1 MTKADNQI
9 RILHLSDIHL
19 ETSAQA
25 QRYFAPLVNDLNTNL
40 KVEHLNYLVISGD
53 ITYQSTKDECEAA
66 FELVDKL
73 VKRYELNPGRII
85 IVPGNHDLNWELSE
99 TAYTLVP
106 KRKLPNPL
114 PEGRYIDIGGS
125 RGALI
130 CNEDEYQ
137 KRFNNFSNFF
147 YKRIF
152 GESYPL
158 EYDQQAILHPCP
170 EDKIL
175 FLALNSCW
183 EIDHE
188 YRDRSSIHPNAI
200 ANALDKIL
208 TENYNDWLKIAVW
221 HHPVNASQSMKNT
234 DFLELLA
241 VNGFQLGIHGHIH
254 EAKDE
259 NFQYDTGRG
268 LRIIAAG
275 TFGAPAK
282 EQVTGIPLQYN
293 LLTLDPE
300 SGMLTVETRKKEKT
314 DGAWSAD
321 ARWGDKNNP
330 VPNYTIEL
338 QYSIRSK
345 TDNNYSQS
353 PELSPNNPSKLQS
366 SFNNVEAGGYKTD
379 DDITE
384 ISGSTIPPSSLIHNT
399 SSNTYLIEEIVEAPP
414 PCGEGEFFG
423 RTQELEDLEK
433 YIIQDDCRLVSLVG
447 MTGVGKTTLALELK
461 KRIKNNFQYIIWKNL
476 RIAYSFHTLIDDII
490 KFFSPHSQ
498 PISENID
505 QRSQYLLNY
514 LRENKC
520 LLILDDVTEIIN
532 EQDGENI
539 YRKDWEEFGKFIER
553 VILNPHDSCLLLTS
567 HKDIRELNNHQLPP
581 CYYKSFPVNGLKVQD
596 VKSGFSPEIYCESE
610 DEEFY
615 WEDLT
620 EYCGGNPVAL
630 NIVKKIIFDTYNGKI
645 ASFFEKYIDYR
656 ERHSTTSNYPIYI
669 EDDFHFQDLPP
680 RISQLLEYEFN
691 QLNLS
696 DKGLVYQLAIQN
708 EPISKKQIKIR
719 SNLENLT
726 LINHEGSNWSL
737 VPMVR
742 DYILNRLINTIIDEI
757 CNLDSKPAL
766 INEYPIFY
774 QSGAKEY
781 IKEVQ
786 NLRIFEPIKK
796 GILKNLG
803 GTIPVKERFKAML
816 SKWSEQRPQT
826 GYMGGNIL
834 NLLLLLETDLTGEDF
849 SNIPVWNADLK
860 NAELHEVNFT
870 NSDLLNSTFA
880 ETLSSIHSISYSPN
894 GEYFTAGDANG
905 NIRLWETKNY
915 QLELFSDDESHSHQV
930 WSVVFSP
937 DGKNLA
943 SAGEDN
949 TIRIWNVE
957 SRKKIK
963 EIKDNQCIYS
973 VIFLDANILVS
984 AGEKRIAL
992 WNLATGNCYQEI
1004 PIDHVYSVVFINRHT
1019 LVSGSQD
1026 GSVCLWD
1033 ISDINHPQRLHIW
1046 QEHKKAVRCVAFSPN
1061 SQMIASGSE
1070 DGTIRLWKT
1079 NLDQSYKTL
1088 SIGEIKQVWTISFS
1102 LNGKTLASGS
1112 SDKNPS
1118 GIDEHHNIRL
1128 WNIESGLLLKILGTY
1143 KNGHKNQ
1150 LRSVAFCTHPEHL
1163 LISGADDHAIKVWDV
1178 NTGKCQKTIQGYT
1191 NRIWSVAFSPDAKLL
1206 VSGSEDNKIRFWNI
1220 QEGKW
1225 DKKFPIT
1232 HSKHTD
1238 WVWSVVFS
1246 PKGNI
1251 VASASEDNTIRLWRL
1266 QDGKWQEEANLKE
1279 QHTDRVRTLAFS
1291 PDGKKL
1297 VSGGNDRRIILWDVE
1312 KRKFIKNLD
1321 EFSKGHTNRV
1331 LSLAFSPN
1339 ETLIASSSRDKTIRL
1354 WNYETYEVNILGE
1367 HDNQV
1372 HSIAFSPNGNYLISG
1387 GFDHKLKLWDVRT
1400 KECIHTFDGYD
1411 GHKDRILTVAFHPDG
1426 LIFASSGHDKTI
1438 SLWTI
1443 ETKQRIRVLKDRDH
1457 ETAHEAAVESL
1468 MFSPKGGILVSSS
1481 QDQTIKTWDIFTG
1494 KLLDKIEPPDSKPYQ
1509 GMKIAQSKNLNE
1521 AQKATLIALGAVD

>member
-19 ETSAQA
+19 GTSAQA
-25 QRYFAPLVNDLNTNL
+25 QQYFTQLAGDLTQNL
-40 KVEHLNYLVISGD
+40 HLKQLNYLVISGD
-53 ITYQSTKDECEAA
+53 ITNRSTQQEYEAA

-73 VKRYELNPGRII
+73 VKRYRLVSNQII
-85 IVPGNHDLNWELSE
+85 IVPGNHDLNWKLSE
-99 TAYTLVP
+99 AAYLHSWADT
-106 KRKLPNPL
+106 RPNPL
-114 PEGRYIDIGGS
+114 PEGRYIDLG
-125 RGALI
+125 RWGALI

-137 KRFNNFSNFF
+137 KRFSYFNDYF

-158 EYDQQAILHPCP
+158 EYDRQAILHPCP

-188 YRDRSSIHPNAI
+188 YKNRSGIHPNAI

-208 TENYNDWLKIAVW
+208 TENYNGWLKIAVW
-221 HHPVNASQSMKNT
+221 HHPVNGFQSMKNIG
-234 DFLELLA
+234 FLEQLA

-259 NFQYDTGRG
+259 NFKYDTGRG

-293 LLTLDPE
+293 LLTLNPE
-300 SGMLTVETRKKEKT
+300 SGVLTVETRKKEKV

-321 ARWGDKNNP
+321 ARWGDKNQP
-330 VPNYTIEL
+330 MPNYTIEL
-338 QYSIRSK
+338 QYSG
-345 TDNNYSQS
+345 N
-353 PELSPNNPSKLQS
+353 
-366 SFNNVEAGGYKTD
+366 SFTNVEAGD
-379 DDITE
+379 VTE
-384 ISGSTIPPSSLIHNT
+384 ISGSTIPLSSPIKNISPNT
-399 SSNTYLIEEIVEAPP
+399 EPIEETVEAPP
-414 PCGEGEFFG
+414 YGELFFG

-433 YIIQDDCRLVSLVG
+433 YILQAKCRLVSLVG
-447 MTGVGKTTLALELK
+447 MTGIGKTTLTLELK
-461 KRIKNNFQYIIWKNL
+461 NRVKNNFKYIIWKNL
-476 RIAYSFHTLIDDII
+476 RIAYSFHTLLDDII
-490 KFFSPHSQ
+490 RFFSPHSQ
-498 PISENID
+498 PVYENIN
-505 QRSQYLLNY
+505 QRIQYSISY
-514 LRENKC
+514 LQKNKC

-532 EQDGENI
+532 TQDEEDY
-539 YRKDWEEFGKFIER
+539 YRKDWQEFGKFIEE
-553 VILNPHDSCLLLTS
+553 VILTPHDSCLLLTS
-567 HKDIRELNNHQLPP
+567 HKDIRELNNHQLPSS
-581 CYYKSFPVNGLKVQD
+581 YYKIFPVNGLKVQD
-596 VKSGFSPEIYCESE
+596 VKSGFYPEIYCESE

-615 WEDLT
+615 WQDLT

-630 NIVKKIIFDTYNGKI
+630 NIVKKIIFDTYDGKI

-669 EDDFHFQDLPP
+669 ENDFHLQDLPP
-680 RISQLLEYEFN
+680 RISQLLEYEINRLNQCDN
-691 QLNLS
+691 QL
-696 DKGLVYQLAIQN
+696 VYEFAIQN
-708 EPISKKQIKIR
+708 EPISKEKIKIR
-719 SNLENLT
+719 DNLENLT
-726 LINHEGSNWSL
+726 LINHEGSIVSL

-757 CNLDSKPAL
+757 CNPDRKPEL
-766 INEYPIFY
+766 INKYPIFH
-774 QSGAKEY
+774 QSDAKEY

-786 NLRIFEPIKK
+786 KLRIFEPIKK

-803 GTIPVKERFKAML
+803 GTKPVKERFKAML

-826 GYMGGNIL
+826 GYMGGNLL

-849 SNIPVWNADLK
+849 SNIPIWNADLK
-860 NAELHEVNFT
+860 NAELHKVNFT

-880 ETLSSIHSISYSPN
+880 ETLSSIHSISCSPN
-894 GEYFTAGDANG
+894 GKYFAAGDANG
-905 NIRLWETKNY
+905 NIRLWETQNY

-937 DGKNLA
+937 DGENLA

-949 TIRIWNVE
+949 TIRIWNVK

-984 AGEKRIAL
+984 AGEKHIAL
-992 WNLATGNCYQEI
+992 WNLATGDCYKKI

-1019 LVSGSQD
+1019 LVSGSHD

-1033 ISDINHPQRLHIW
+1033 ISDINNPQHLHIW

-1070 DGTIRLWKT
+1070 DGTIRLWKR

-1088 SIGEIKQVWTISFS
+1088 SIDQIKQVWTISFS
-1102 LNGKTLASGS
+1102 LDGETLASGS

-1128 WNIESGLLLKILGTY
+1128 WNIESGKFSKILGPY

-1178 NTGKCQKTIQGYT
+1178 KTGKCQKTIQGYT

-1206 VSGSEDNKIRFWNI
+1206 VSGSEDNKIRLWNI
-1220 QEGKW
+1220 QEGEW
-1225 DKKFPIT
+1225 DRQSPIT
-1232 HSKHTD
+1232 FSKHTD

-1246 PKGNI
+1246 PTGNR

-1266 QDGKWQEEANLKE
+1266 QNDKWQEEAKDNLKKE
-1279 QHTDRVRTLAFS
+1279 HTDRVRTLAFS

-1297 VSGGNDRRIILWDVE
+1297 ASGGNDRRIILWDVE
-1312 KRKFIKNLD
+1312 TGKVIKDLD
-1321 EFSKGHTNRV
+1321 ESCNGHTNRV
-1331 LSLAFSPN
+1331 LSLSFSPN
-1339 ETLIASSSRDKTIRL
+1339 QTLIASSSRDKTIRL
-1354 WNYETYEVNILGE
+1354 WNYETHEVKILGE

-1387 GFDHKLKLWDVRT
+1387 GFDHKLKLWDVRA

-1426 LIFASSGHDKTI
+1426 LVFASSGHDKTI
-1438 SLWTI
+1438 SLWTL
-1443 ETKQRIRVLKDRDH
+1443 ETKQRIRILKDHETAH

-1468 MFSPKGGILVSSS
+1468 MFSPKGGILISSS

-1509 GMKIAQSKNLNE
+1509 GMKIARSKNLNE